1 MDTYKQTDQN
11 IINTYARIPKVL
23 VSGEGCILK
32 DQDNKSYI
40 DFLAGIAVC
49 SLGHCHPKIT
59 EAISLQASKLI
70 HVSNLFY
77 TQPQAELASMLVE
90 NSFADKAF
98 FANSG
103 AEANEAAIKLA
114 RRYFNKKGQKNKYKI
129 ITMEQSFHGRTMATL
144 SATGQ
149 EKIKQGFDPV
159 LEGFIHV
166 PFNDIESLKKCMEQN
181 IDKDSGDSEICA
193 IMLEPVQGE
202 GGVIPAVPGYLESIR
217 KVCDNND
224 VLLIFDE
231 IQTGMGRCGRLFAY
245 EEYNVEPDIMTLAKA
260 LGNGLP
266 IGAMLASEK
275 AKHGF
280 DFGSHASTFGGTPLV
295 ASAAV
300 EVVKIISNSDFLKEV
315 REKGEYFRQKL
326 FFLKEK
332 YNFINDIR
340 GMGLLVGLELDVK
353 EENGIDGNDIVQE
366 CMEKGFIINAIQGK
380 ILRFAPPL
388 IIGKEEIDKLIDCLD
403 SIFKKVTSKESQY

>member
-1 MDTYKQTDQN
+1 MDTIKKTDQN
-11 IINTYARIPKVL
+11 IINTYARFQKVF
-23 VSGEGCILK
+23 VSGEGCVLK
-32 DQDNKSYI
+32 DENDNSYI

-59 EAISLQASKLI
+59 EAICHQASKLV

-77 TQPQAELASMLVE
+77 TQPQAELASLLVE
-90 NSFADKAF
+90 KSFADKVF

-114 RRYFNKKGQKNKYKI
+114 RRYFHIKGNKGKFKI

-166 PFNDIESLKKCMEQN
+166 PFNDIESLKKCVDQN
-181 IDKDSGDSEICA
+181 IDTADGTTICA

-202 GGVIPAVPGYLESIR
+202 GGVIPADPDYLKAVR
-217 KVCDNND
+217 KLCDD
-224 VLLIFDE
+224 KDILLIFDE

-245 EEYNVEPDIMTLAKA
+245 EEYNVIPDIMTLAKA

-266 IGAMLASEK
+266 IGAMLASKK
-275 AKHGF
+275 AKQGF
-280 DFGSHASTFGGTPLV
+280 DFGTHGSTFGGTPLV
-295 ASAAV
+295 ASAAI
-300 EVVKIISNSDFLKEV
+300 EVLKIISNSDFLAEC
-315 REKGEYFRQKL
+315 REKGEYFREKL
-326 FFLKEK
+326 SSLKEK
-332 YNFINDIR
+332 YNFIKDVR
-340 GMGLLVGLELDVK
+340 GIGLLIGLQIEADA
-353 EENGIDGNDIVQE
+353 NDIVQK

-388 IIGKEEIDKLIDCLD
+388 IIGKNEIDKLVACLD
-403 SIFKKVTSKESQY
+403 DIFATKNK